1 MDPYQL
7 PHSQFGDN
15 PYAPPQSAPA
25 QPRASGAP
33 FAINDVFNWS
43 WLIFR
48 ERMRAC
54 LSIFWGVYGLNFVL
68 VFLLMAAQDSLQA
81 GVRDEIAFKLLYLL
95 SLFAAYVI
103 QFWLS
108 IGMTLAMLKIARGQ
122 PVMFEDVFRG
132 GHLVLTVILACI
144 VHKVLI
150 AIPIAVA
157 VGIIVGGILLLE
169 NQAGVAAFLLFMVV
183 SGLAGLVFIYLA
195 ARVSMYS
202 YLVVDR
208 GAGVFD
214 SLQGSW
220 RLCRTQVGTII
231 LMYSVQSAI
240 FLAGLLALCV
250 GLIFA
255 FPLLTLIETVTY
267 LALVSGATSRG
278 AKPSFSWDE
287 EI

>member
-1 MDPYQL
+1 
-7 PHSQFGDN
+7 
-15 PYAPPQSAPA
+15 
-25 QPRASGAP
+25 
-33 FAINDVFNWS
+33 
-43 WLIFR
+43 
-48 ERMRAC
+48 MRTC

-150 AIPIAVA
+150 AMPIAVA

-169 NQAGVAAFLLFMVV
+169 NQAGVAAFLLFLVV

-208 GAGVFD
+208 DAGVFD